1 MLKGLD
7 TGKLFF
13 EIFFFN
19 EVKVR
24 SLHFAYT
31 KLFFVMYNATSQIHM
46 DF

>member
-13 EIFFFN
+13 DFFFN

-31 KLFFVMYNATSQIHM
+31 KLFFVMYNATSQIRM